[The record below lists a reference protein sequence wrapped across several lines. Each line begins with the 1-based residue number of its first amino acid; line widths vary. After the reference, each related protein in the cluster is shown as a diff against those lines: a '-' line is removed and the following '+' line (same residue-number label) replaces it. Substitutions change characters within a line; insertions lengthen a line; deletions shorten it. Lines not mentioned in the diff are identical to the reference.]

1 MSVQITHNNNGHFY
15 RIAIDI
21 AKEGAEVWDLTP
33 YFKGRVGDDNFGLQ
47 IVWYYQGRLLDVT
60 GKTPY
65 IKGNVG
71 HYSFD
76 EKKNLQMAPDADVVT
91 SHGKSSDCQAN
102 GQVTYYFPQQ
112 MFMTDGVFKG
122 FIGLQD
128 DNHNLTGVDIWF
140 RVLPGVANM
149 GKACDFYVDILDK
162 TIADFKEKIRQ
173 QSIDFDAAL
182 QQELQKEK
190 DLIQQKLDAASG
202 AMDEDTAALEKLAV
216 SVGAIQAQIDAGN
229 VVTLEKHHEDF
240 TELQEGQKELSVAI
254 DNRLAK
260 ITYQPEE
267 LLNENAI
274 KQKYPQGNDGKG
286 AVIAADT
293 GHKWLYVSGAWKDC
307 GVYQAA
313 GPDPEIVDLRTN
325 TLGDKYKTAGE
336 AIRSDF
342 SAIAKH
348 TQANSLDHRVMT
360 NFDALGFTSAVKNGN
375 TLFTGAP
382 TFDDA
387 TPKIGSKFTGKTDGK
402 TYWFTLAVA
411 VRGYDVLQA
420 TFSYPY
426 NPSAY
431 SIFYL
436 DEDNQVVR
444 IEHFDKS
451 DSSGN
456 YEMSGQTKYTISNYP
471 IYCDYNVSTVLIA
484 SIDSRPSASI
494 RVPSTVADVPTKGHW
509 INGSDLGNGSLN
521 TTNMGFRVTTD
532 LPICYDTEV
541 TIFATNNV
549 VFFIGYYDD
558 PSGNS
563 KATETF
569 GERTWARIPA
579 GQYFRLTLCHSDGSQ
594 TPLDVAEAVNSI
606 HFRVPS
612 RFDLANQREMLAQ
625 AELADR
631 QENIYALVA
640 QDAYDAG
647 KHYHMEKIVDQDK
660 EAKENLDGFQS
671 VYLGKDALHM
681 FGYHNGKPVDR
692 TWNSAGEL
700 IAETEKPDTGHDGDV
715 TKIGDD
721 FYIIGS
727 TIKDN
732 TVVNNVIYKWDSK
745 ANAKEVI
752 DISSQIG
759 TATDASHVR
768 FVAGIDRV
776 EGSDSQLII
785 VTTDGL
791 PDLGK
796 GSIRSASDKLIFW
809 KYDIPSD
816 TLSEIN
822 EMRWTET
829 FVQGVTC
836 LDGITYIATN
846 PITRHASD
854 YAGIKIIG
862 YDSGTFRKI
871 KEIYI
876 KGVFEAEGLSHVVEN
891 GVPKLVFG
899 LCHYQDLMRVYSLT
913 L

>member
-1 MSVQITHNNNGHFY
+1 M
-15 RIAIDI
+15 
-21 AKEGAEVWDLTP
+21 AKEISNLITFNTYKFE
-33 YFKGRVGDDNFGLQ
+33 KGGLLVDMYKQFNARVGDQGTELAIQWETSKTETKINLKERGLHFYAAGSVGQYLEKLEDDTGFKMSADASTVEWEDKDAAGTLDDGITIAKLPKQFFPQKGIFFGYFGLKDTQ
-47 IVWYYQGRLLDVT
+47 
-60 GKTPY
+60 
-65 IKGNVG
+65 GNVFTSVNVWFKVLG
-71 HYSFD
+71 GVPTMGAAIPYFITEFD
-76 EKKNLQMAPDADVVT
+76 EVLERCNGKIVDALAELRKKY
-91 SHGKSSDCQAN
+91 QAE
-102 GQVTYYFPQQ
+102 V
-112 MFMTDGVFKG
+112 
-122 FIGLQD
+122 
-128 DNHNLTGVDIWF
+128 
-140 RVLPGVANM
+140 
-149 GKACDFYVDILDK
+149 
-162 TIADFKEKIRQ
+162 
-173 QSIDFDAAL
+173 
-182 QQELQKEK
+182 QKN
-190 DLIQQKLDAASG
+190 
-202 AMDEDTAALEKLAV
+202 EDMSAETRAALEKLAA

-313 GPDPEIVDLRTN
+313 GPDPELVDLRTDYRGN
-325 TLGDKYKTAGE
+325 EYKTAGE

-342 SAIAKH
+342 SAVAKH

-420 TFSYPY
+420 TFSYPDS
-426 NPSAY
+426 PSAY

-456 YEMSGQTKYTISNYP
+456 YEMSGQTRYTISNYP

-484 SIDSRPSASI
+484 SIDGRPSASI

-727 TIKDN
+727 AIKDN

-752 DISSQIG
+752 DISSKIG
-759 TATDASHVR
+759 TATDTSHVR
-768 FVAGIDRV
+768 FVVGIDRV

-854 YAGIKIIG
+854 YAGVKIIG
-862 YDSGTFRKI
+862 YDSGSFRKV

-876 KGVFEAEGLSHVVEN
+876 KGSFEAEGLSNVVDN

-899 LCHYQDLMRVYSLT
+899 LCHYKDLMRVYKLT

>member
-1 MSVQITHNNNGHFY
+1 MVSQNNDGNY
-15 RIAIDI
+15 YEIAVDT
-21 AKEGAEVWDLTP
+21 AKEGAEVWSLNDW
-33 YFKGRVGDDNFGLQ
+33 FKARVGDDGTPLVMRF
-47 IVWYYQGRLLDVT
+47 YTQGQLNSFD
-60 GKTPY
+60 GHQKP
-65 IKGNVG
+65 IIQGNVG
-71 HYSFD
+71 AYSFD
-76 EKKNLQMAPDADVVT
+76 KNKQIVMAADAKVVSWT
-91 SHGKSSDCQAN
+91 GDPSDMLP
-102 GQVTYYFPQQ
+102 GGRVRYHFPQQ
-112 MFMTDGVFKG
+112 MFPTDGVFYG
-122 FIGLQD
+122 FVGYVD
-128 DNHNLTGVDIWF
+128 ESNGRRLTGVNVWF
-140 RVLPGVANM
+140 RVLPGVAKM
-149 GKACDFYVDILDK
+149 GHACDVYVDVLDK

-182 QQELQKEK
+182 QLELQKEK
-190 DLIQQKLDAASG
+190 DLIQQKLDAASD
-202 AMDEDTAALEKLAV
+202 AMDEDTATLKKLAAA
-216 SVGAIQAQIDAGN
+216 VGAIQAQIDAGN

-267 LLNENAI
+267 LLNEDAI
-274 KQKYPQGNDGKG
+274 KQKYPTGNDGKG

-293 GHKWLYVSGAWKDC
+293 GHKWLYVNGAWQDC

-342 SAIAKH
+342 NAIAKH
-348 TQANSLDHRVMT
+348 TQANSLAHRVMT
-360 NFDALGFTSAVKNGN
+360 NFNTLEFTSAVKTGN
-375 TLFTGAP
+375 TLFTGNP

-387 TPKIGSKFTGKTDGK
+387 TPRIGSKFTGKTDGK

-411 VRGYDVLQA
+411 VKGYDVLQA
-420 TFSYPY
+420 TFSYPD

-431 SIFYL
+431 SIFCL
-436 DEDNQVVR
+436 DENNQVVR
-444 IEHFDKS
+444 IEHLDKS
-451 DSSGN
+451 DSNGN
-456 YEMSGQTKYTISNYP
+456 YEMSGQTRYTISNYP

-509 INGSDLGNGSLN
+509 INGTDIGNGSLN
-521 TTNMGFRVTTD
+521 TTNVGFRVTTD
-532 LPICYDTEV
+532 LPICYNYDV
-541 TIFATNNV
+541 TV
-549 VFFIGYYDD
+549 VASGDISFFVKFYDD

-563 KATETF
+563 ASTKAFPEQ
-569 GERTWARIPA
+569 TWMRIPA
-579 GQYFRLTLCHSDGSQ
+579 GQYFRLTLCHADGNTS
-594 TPLDVAEAVNSI
+594 PLDINEAVNALHI
-606 HFRVPS
+606 RVDS
-612 RFDLANQREMLAQ
+612 RFNLANQREMLAQ

-640 QDAYDAG
+640 QDAHDAG
-647 KHYHMEKIVDQDK
+647 KHYHMDKIVDND
-660 EAKENLDGFQS
+660 EAAKKDLDGFQS
-671 VYLGKDALHM
+671 VFLDGNTLHM
-681 FGYHNGKPVDR
+681 FGYHGGKAVDR
-692 TWNSAGEL
+692 TWQDGKV
-700 IAETEKPDTGHDGDV
+700 IKETVKPDTGHDGDV
-715 TKIGDD
+715 TKIGDV

-727 TIKDN
+727 SINDGK
-732 TVVNNVIYKWDSK
+732 VEGNVIYKWDSA
-745 ANAKEVI
+745 ANTREII
-752 DISSQIG
+752 DISSKIG
-759 TATDASHVR
+759 TPADATHVR
-768 FVAGIDRV
+768 FLAGIDRI
-776 EGSDSQLII
+776 EGSDTQLII

-796 GSIRSASDKLIFW
+796 GSIRSASDRLIFW
-809 KYDIPSD
+809 KYDIPRGEL
-816 TLSEIN
+816 TEIK
-822 EMRWTET
+822 ELRWTET

-846 PITRHASD
+846 PIVQHSED

>member
-1 MSVQITHNNNGHFY
+1 MSSLITFNTYKFDKG
-15 RIAIDI
+15 
-21 AKEGAEVWDLTP
+21 GLLTNMSDV
-33 YFKGRVGDDNFGLQ
+33 FNARVGDQNTPLVIQWRQGTTDTEIDLFKNKLHFFAAGQVGNYLEQTDTGYTMSDDASFIEYEDTAGEFSLAHGITSVKLPAQFFPQSGIFYGYFGLKDDRGTQ
-47 IVWYYQGRLLDVT
+47 YTAV
-60 GKTPY
+60 
-65 IKGNVG
+65 NV
-71 HYSFD
+71 
-76 EKKNLQMAPDADVVT
+76 
-91 SHGKSSDCQAN
+91 
-102 GQVTYYFPQQ
+102 
-112 MFMTDGVFKG
+112 
-122 FIGLQD
+122 
-128 DNHNLTGVDIWF
+128 WF
-140 RVLPGVANM
+140 RVLGGIPLM
-149 GKACDFYVDILDK
+149 GAAIPYFS
-162 TIADFKEKIRQ
+162 TR
-173 QSIDFDAAL
+173 FDELMETFQGRVEDALAQLRTEYQAEVQKNEDMSAETRAAL
-182 QQELQKEK
+182 
-190 DLIQQKLDAASG
+190 S
-202 AMDEDTAALEKLAV
+202 KLADA
-216 SVGAIQAQIDAGN
+216 VGAIQAQIDAGN
-229 VVTLEKHHEDF
+229 VVTLEKHHEDL

-313 GPDPEIVDLRTN
+313 GPDPELVDLRTDYR
-325 TLGDKYKTAGE
+325 GDEYKTAGE
-336 AIRSDF
+336 AIKSDF
-342 SAIAKH
+342 SDFAKASV
-348 TQANSLDHRVMT
+348 TNSAAHRVMFNLPT
-360 NFDALGFTSAVKNGN
+360 SGFTNVPVNGDH
-375 TLFTGAP
+375 LFTGTP
-382 TFDDA
+382 LFDDSV
-387 TPKIGSKFTGKTDGK
+387 PKEGSHFTGKYNGTS
-402 TYWFTLAVA
+402 YWRSLTVSVKA
-411 VRGYDVLQA
+411 YDILQA
-420 TFSYPY
+420 TFTGPGRTSV
-426 NPSAY
+426 A
-431 SIFYL
+431 SIYYL
-436 DEDNQVVR
+436 DKDNNVLR
-444 IEHFDKS
+444 L
-451 DSSGN
+451 DSFSNHEGTPIADQDSL
-456 YEMSGQTKYTISNYP
+456 YKFTNYP
-471 IYCDYNVSTVLIA
+471 IYCDYNVAEIIIC
-484 SIDSRPSASI
+484 SIDSAPTASI
-494 RVPSTVADVPTKGHW
+494 RVPGTSVDVPTKGHW

-727 TIKDN
+727 AIKDN

-752 DISSQIG
+752 DISSKIG
-759 TATDASHVR
+759 TATDTSHVR
-768 FVAGIDRV
+768 FVVGIDRV

-796 GSIRSASDKLIFW
+796 WSIRSASDKLIFW

-854 YAGIKIIG
+854 YAGVKIIG
-862 YDSGTFRKI
+862 YDSGSFRKV

-876 KGVFEAEGLSHVVEN
+876 KGSFEAEGLSNVVDN

-899 LCHYQDLMRVYSLT
+899 LCHYKDLMRVYKLT